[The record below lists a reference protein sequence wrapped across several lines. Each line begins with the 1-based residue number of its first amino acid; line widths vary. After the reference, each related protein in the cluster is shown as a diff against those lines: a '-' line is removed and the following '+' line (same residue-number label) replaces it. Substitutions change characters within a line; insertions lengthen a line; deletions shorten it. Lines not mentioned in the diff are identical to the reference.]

1 MLVLLVRLLAILL
14 VVLLATL
21 DVCWDELLLACL
33 CDVTEETYIVAIAA
47 KAIKVGV
54 ALILFAI

>member
-1 MLVLLVRLLAILL
+1 MVLLVRLFAILL
-14 VVLLATL
+14 VVLLATI

-33 CDVTEETYIVAIAA
+33 CDVTEETYIVPIAA

-54 ALILFAI
+54 ALILSAI